1 MTTSFLP
8 RDRQFWLYHCSAV
21 LCSQIVNIVIAYTWG
36 GMMVTY
42 NVLSS
47 IAWAPIYTAAV
58 LWLRWMYKK
67 HDGHTLPMGK
77 VIPLIVLS
85 SMVAGIVIAALVQLL
100 VLPFFWDMFS
110 KKFKMVGMTAPH
122 FILQF
127 LIDPAV
133 RSLLFLCVW
142 SFIYIS
148 VTTTR
153 RVRNAEVFNLRL
165 QNGLKE
171 AQLSSLSSQ
180 VNPHFLFN
188 SLNNIRFMVHED
200 ARRADEMITS
210 LSDILRYSLESGKQD
225 KVTVGEELEII
236 RKYISIVK
244 AQLEER
250 LNFEL
255 DVPASIGSSLMPP
268 MILQMLVENAVKH
281 GLDNIRE
288 GGSLTLAISGKDDRL
303 IFELCNDVP
312 SVESPKREGM
322 GIGLN
327 NIKRRLHLLY
337 GERATLNTVRHAS
350 SFAVTMTLPKEC
362 SA

>member
-1 MTTSFLP
+1 MTSPFLP
-8 RDRQFWLYHCSAV
+8 RDGQFWLYHCSAV
-21 LCSQIVNIVIAYTWG
+21 LCSLIVNIMIAYIWG

-47 IAWAPIYTAAV
+47 IAWVPIYTATV
-58 LWLRWMYKK
+58 LGLRWMYKK
-67 HDGHTLPMGK
+67 HEGHTLPMGK

-85 SMVAGIVIAALVQLL
+85 SMVAGIVIAALVQIL
-100 VLPFFWDMFS
+100 VLPLFWDMFVA
-110 KKFKMVGMTAPH
+110 KFKVVGMTTSH

-133 RSLLFLCVW
+133 RSLLFLCIW

-153 RVRNAEVFNLRL
+153 RARNAELSNLRL

-188 SLNNIRFMVHED
+188 SLNNIRFMLHED
-200 ARRADEMITS
+200 AHRADQMITA

-225 KVTVGEELEII
+225 KVTLGEELAIV

-250 LNFEL
+250 LHVEL
-255 DVPASIGSSLMPP
+255 NVSDSMAAALMPP
-268 MILQMLVENAVKH
+268 MVLQMLVENAIKH
-281 GLDNIRE
+281 GLDQLRE
-288 GGSLTLAISGKDDRL
+288 GGRLTLAISGKDDRL
-303 IFELCNDVP
+303 VFELRNDTP
-312 SVESPKREGM
+312 FLESPKRDGM
-322 GIGLN
+322 GIGLS

-337 GERATLNTVRHAS
+337 GEHATLNTVRNAS
-350 SFAVTMTLPKEC
+350 SFAVTMSLPRE
-362 SA
+362 SAA